1 MPYKLSERLKQNR
14 PGGVAANRIDL
25 GKLASVFIV
34 TALISFMTAWLFS
47 QESEHRFSGT
57 IEPDIIPY
65 QALDADGGEQEE
77 NTNTA
82 TSFGPLTTKKYN
94 ETYAITLAAS
104 LPVNTWSFVEGEV
117 LDGEKEY
124 LFSFGKELWH
134 ETGRDSDG
142 QWTESDNSY
151 MMKITLP
158 EPGTY
163 YLRFKTQGS
172 YDIAALRVVINKRNG
187 SSLPHMVL
195 GFFALAIGLVLNE
208 IKNKTICQVLDH
220 AS

>member
-47 QESEHRFSGT
+47 HESEHSFSGT

-65 QALDADGGEQEE
+65 QALNSDTSEQEE
-77 NTNTA
+77 NTTTA

-94 ETYAITLAAS
+94 ETYAIRVAAS

-117 LDGEKEY
+117 LDEEKEY

-142 QWTESDNSY
+142 PWTESENNY
-151 MMKITLP
+151 TMKITLP

-163 YLRFKTQGS
+163 YFRFKTQGR
-172 YDIAALRVVINKRNG
+172 YDVAALRVVISKRYG
-187 SSLPHMVL
+187 SSLPHIML
-195 GFFALAIGLVLNE
+195 GLFALTIGLVLNE
-208 IKNKTICQVLDH
+208 IKNKTICQILEH
-220 AS
+220 A